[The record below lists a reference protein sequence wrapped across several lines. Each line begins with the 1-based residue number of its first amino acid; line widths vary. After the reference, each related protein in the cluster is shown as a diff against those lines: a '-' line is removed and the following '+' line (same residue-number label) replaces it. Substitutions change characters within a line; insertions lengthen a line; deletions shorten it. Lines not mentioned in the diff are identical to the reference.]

1 MFGPLTFPHE
11 SKPDTNA
18 SPSTDNV
25 EEVVC
30 ILCPERCPSHNEL
43 LTHIFVSHKLVIA
56 DVPLIADLNLY
67 LEYWRVKLRQVEL
80 SHICTGIQMNGELY
94 HLLSDEKALVQQ
106 ELERTDTS
114 YSAQCMFCRH
124 DMGPT
129 RVHYI
134 NHLSEFHNVQLGAPD
149 TLVYVDKLL
158 AVVQRQVDN
167 LKCLFC
173 ERTYK
178 TRDVLKEHMRKK
190 GHKRL
195 NPHNE
200 MYDQFYIDSYRE
212 MDRSWKKNKSSRLS
226 CSTQATPTGSD
237 DESQDSDWSDWTE
250 EDACSIVCLFCDV
263 TVHSWVKILDHMTG
277 EHGFDFVAAVKHLDF
292 YQQVKLVNYLRREIY
307 WLSCPVCKT
316 KTETKVDL
324 YTHIKLN
331 NHALLPDETLWN
343 CPE

>member
-1 MFGPLTFPHE
+1 M
-11 SKPDTNA
+11 S
-18 SPSTDNV
+18 
-25 EEVVC
+25 
-30 ILCPERCPSHNEL
+30 
-43 LTHIFVSHKLVIA
+43 
-56 DVPLIADLNLY
+56 
-67 LEYWRVKLRQVEL
+67 RVFQ
-80 SHICTGIQMNGELY
+80 
-94 HLLSDEKALVQQ
+94 EKALVQQ